1 MNQKKDQV
9 PAQSFAGQEGE
20 PPGLFCRAWYCGN
33 TSEALGGKPSSVT
46 CWVTLGCFC
55 NPLHLGAFGT
65 RRAPA
70 SRAGRAVRNPT
81 AQARRESERCENV
94 SSPSEA
100 AWFLLRL
107 SLFELGGQVWK
118 FLSVSELR

>member
-1 MNQKKDQV
+1 VNQKKDQV

-33 TSEALGGKPSSVT
+33 TSEALGGKPSS
-46 CWVTLGCFC
+46 
-55 NPLHLGAFGT
+55 LHLGAFGT